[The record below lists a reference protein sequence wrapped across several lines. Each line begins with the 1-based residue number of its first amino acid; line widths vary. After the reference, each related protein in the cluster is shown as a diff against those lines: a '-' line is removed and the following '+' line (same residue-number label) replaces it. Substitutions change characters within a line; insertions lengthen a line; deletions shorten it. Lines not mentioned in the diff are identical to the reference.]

1 MSSLAEREK
10 QQLLQIARSALTQ
23 VVQGTPPLLECVF
36 EENLHQPA
44 GAFVTLHRRKRLRGC
59 VGQLPG
65 RDALAEVVAH
75 CARSAALRDSRFDP
89 VQPAELSEIDIE
101 VSVLSAAG
109 RRNAGGDRSRE
120 ARFSRQPR
128 QAARSAAPASSHS
141 VQLERA
147 TLPGGNLREGRPGTR
162 RLERS
167 RDADTSL
174 HCGGVQRISL
184 SFRSTCRGSR
194 SRIESVRLGEASSP
208 AAAYSIST

>member
-65 RDALAEVVAH
+65 RDALADVVAH

-101 VSVLSAAG
+101 VSVLSVLEDVTLEAIEAG
-109 RRNAGGDRSRE
+109 KHGLVVSQGRQRGVLLPQVATQFNWSAQRFLEETCVKAGLESDAWKDPATRYKPSLRRC
-120 ARFSRQPR
+120 
-128 QAARSAAPASSHS
+128 SANHP
-141 VQLERA
+141 QL
-147 TLPGGNLREGRPGTR
+147 PP
-162 RLERS
+162 
-167 RDADTSL
+167 
-174 HCGGVQRISL
+174 
-184 SFRSTCRGSR
+184 TCRGSR
-194 SRIESVRLGEASSP
+194 SRIKPVRLGEVRSP